1 VQAVEAADVTALE
14 LFKTG
19 SVSVVVHGEQ
29 GEETPPTLT
38 KSIKEYKN
46 CPDHT
51 HLRIYFDSVNFLAV
65 PLTSQ
70 VECTEKVWTA
80 YDKESGLYYVIKRE
94 S

>member
-1 VQAVEAADVTALE
+1 VEAADITALE
-14 LFKTG
+14 PFKTS

-29 GEETPPTLT
+29 GEETPPAQA
-38 KSIKEYKN
+38 KRVKEYKN

-51 HLRIYFDSVNFLAV
+51 HLRIYFDSINFLAV

-70 VECTEKVWTA
+70 VEWTEKVWTA
-80 YDKESGLYYVIKRE
+80 YDKDSGLYYVLKRE